1 MGRSVTTDI
10 ENAHLPA
17 TGVAQRHIDKSYLRT
32 VELFGEVVGAHL
44 YATHKA
50 RADIGRHRQLH
61 ATLHAHG
68 DVGQTGQLQAFQRFS
83 AQIGKSRQLHSLHA
97 VGAVDK
103 QGTLQTLHQSVR
115 AGADQTDV
123 RAPQRV
129 GIGKNAHVDRPCP
142 GRIGIVVPH
151 AHGNIHRPKCRR
163 RLCSQ
168 RQQGQRHECHQQDKP
183 PHGHTGVRPQQPIEL
198 LHGLGHLMF
207 HGALRYIQLCRNLF
221 IAHAVALAHEK
232 HLTTPLGQSVDG
244 FPQPRLLLRTTAG
257 LIVTD
262 EAFQVVWCHVYRVET
277 GPPQVVDTPIAHGG
291 VQKRT
296 GITGRMLPQTDET
309 LLHDILRRI
318 VSPHIM
324 QGIKTERPIMTG
336 K

>member
-1 MGRSVTTDI
+1 MGMK
-10 ENAHLPA
+10 E
-17 TGVAQRHIDKSYLRT
+17 GWK
-32 VELFGEVVGAHL
+32 
-44 YATHKA
+44 
-50 RADIGRHRQLH
+50 
-61 ATLHAHG
+61 TL
-68 DVGQTGQLQAFQRFS
+68 
-83 AQIGKSRQLHSLHA
+83 K
-97 VGAVDK
+97 
-103 QGTLQTLHQSVR
+103 
-115 AGADQTDV
+115 
-123 RAPQRV
+123 
-129 GIGKNAHVDRPCP
+129 
-142 GRIGIVVPH
+142 
-151 AHGNIHRPKCRR
+151 R
-163 RLCSQ
+163 RLSEQ
-168 RQQGQRHECHQQDKP
+168 EKHEAERLSAAPARFGMEQ
-183 PHGHTGVRPQQPIEL
+183 VAEF
-198 LHGLGHLMF
+198 LHGLGHLVF

-296 GITGRMLPQTDET
+296 GITGRMLPQADET

-324 QGIKTERPIMTG
+324 QGIKTERPIMMSE
-336 K
+336 